1 MAIVKMKRL
10 RVIALAEQRDELLS
24 RLLHVGCVEVTEPET
39 KLIAPEWTALLNRD
53 TGAQGEV
60 KSKVNAIT
68 SAMSA
73 LSKYAPAKSGL
84 FTVRTDISER
94 DFFDSARRDRA
105 LETARTINDRVA
117 EISQLYTE
125 ENRLSSA
132 RESLLP
138 WKKLE
143 EPLDI
148 DSTEHVELTLGTLPA
163 VTALDEVKGALAEHA
178 PASEVIEISTNK
190 ELHYVQ
196 LLSLKDEH
204 GKTME
209 ALKPYNFSVV
219 KFKGMEGNAAH
230 NITLLEEQQAEAAR
244 KREEAVEAIRGLGDQ
259 RTELKLAFD
268 QFSQD
273 AAVEAVKDNN
283 LTDGT
288 IVFLEGWAA
297 VPKLDKLEKEL
308 NALEC
313 AYDLTDPEEG
323 DQVPTLLDNP
333 KWMRGINMVT
343 EMYSLP
349 AYDGIDPNPLIFFWY
364 IFFFGF
370 MFADVAYGIIILLA
384 CIIISKKYKPK
395 NTLGYMFSLG
405 KWLGGSIIFCGI
417 FAGGFFSNV
426 IPTFS
431 ETFLG
436 ITQDQFPQ
444 WLQAFCNGLVVNPV
458 EDPLTVLILAVALGC
473 VHLVF
478 GQCIHIYMGFRDGE
492 GLDSL
497 LDVVPWWILF
507 VGIAVLVLNGS
518 ALVVLLGVIALVC
531 TQGRHKKGIFGKLFG
546 GVASLYDVTSWL
558 SDVLSYA
565 RLMALMLAG
574 SVIGMVFNTLAAMPK
589 SIIVFV
595 IVFLIGHTFNIGVN
609 LVGTYVHDARLQ
621 YLEFFGKFYKEG
633 GIPFKPLKY
642 NTKFVDVIEEEN

>member
-24 RLLHVGCVEVTEPET
+24 RLLHVGCVEVTEPEA
-39 KLIAPEWTALLNRD
+39 KLTDPEWTALLNRD
-53 TGAQGEV
+53 TGAQGTV
-60 KSKVNAIT
+60 KARATAVN
-68 SAMSA
+68 SALSA

-84 FTVRTDISER
+84 FTLRTDISER
-94 DFFDSARRDRA
+94 DFFDDARTEKARA
-105 LETARTINDRVA
+105 VSQTINDCVA

-125 ENRLSSA
+125 ENRLNSV
-132 RESLLP
+132 RDSLVP
-138 WKKLE
+138 WQTLE
-143 EPLDI
+143 EPLNI
-148 DSTEHVELTLGTLPA
+148 DSTEHVEITLGTVPA
-163 VTALDEVKGALAEHA
+163 AMALDEVKGALAEQA
-178 PASEVIEISTNK
+178 PASELIAVSSNK
-190 ELHYVQ
+190 ELHYVM
-196 LLSLKDEH
+196 LLTLKVEH
-204 GKTME
+204 SKAME
-209 ALKPYNFSVV
+209 TLKPYSFSVV
-219 KFKGMEGNAAH
+219 KFKGMEGSGAQ
-230 NITLLEEQQAEAAR
+230 NIARLEEKLTEVVQRREAALETI
-244 KREEAVEAIRGLGDQ
+244 KSLGDQ
-259 RTELKLAFD
+259 RAELRLAFD
-268 QFSQD
+268 RFNQEAD
-273 AAVEAVKDNN
+273 VEGIKDNG

-297 VPKLDKLEKEL
+297 APKLDKLEREL
-308 NALEC
+308 KALDC
-313 AYDLTDPEEG
+313 AYELSDPEEG

-349 AYDGIDPNPLIFFWY
+349 AYDGIDPNPLIFLWY

-370 MFADVAYGIIILLA
+370 MFADVAYGLIILIA
-384 CIIISKKYKPK
+384 CTIISKKYKPK

-405 KWLGGSIIFCGI
+405 KWLGCSIIFCGI

-431 ETFLG
+431 EAFLN
-436 ITQDQFPQ
+436 IPQEQFPQ
-444 WLQAFCNGLVVNPV
+444 WLQTFCNGIVVSPV
-458 EDPLTVLILAVALGC
+458 DDPLTVLILAVAVGC

-478 GQCIHIYMGFRDGE
+478 GQCIHIYMGFRDGTA
-492 GLDSL
+492 LDGL
-497 LDVVPWWILF
+497 LDVVPWWIF
-507 VGIAVLVLNGS
+507 FAGIVMLVLNGS
-518 ALVVLLGVIALVC
+518 SIVILLGVAALIL

-589 SIIVFV
+589 SIIIFV

-633 GIPFKPLKY
+633 GIPFRPLKY
-642 NTKFVDVIEEEN
+642 NTKFVDIIEEET